1 MDGNNKSLRR
11 FTGVAVV
18 IMIIVGGMWLSK
30 EGKKEEDIA
39 PEIILESSKMMEP
52 EELQLPLSDAEKQ
65 KIEDVF
71 LREGVE
77 MTVLRDVSGRQSAG
91 TAWRNYDGEQFSH
104 KLEAIGLE
112 FLEKGFYYEGWLV
125 GDEGFFSTGRMA
137 VVEGKGK
144 LYFTSDV
151 DKMEFR
157 GAVVTL
163 EPEDGDTAPAEH
175 ILEGSF

>member
-11 FTGVAVV
+11 FVGLVVV
-18 IMIIVGGMWLSK
+18 IVIIIGGMWLFK
-30 EGKKEEDIA
+30 EDKKEEDVA

-77 MTVLRDVSGRQSAG
+77 MTVLRDVSEGQAAG
-91 TAWRNYDGEQFSH
+91 TAWRNYDGQQFSH
-104 KLEAIGLE
+104 KLEVTGLE
-112 FLEKGFYYEGWLV
+112 SLEKGFYYEGWLV

-144 LYFTSDV
+144 LYFTSDS